1 MRQTGSFLR
10 QKPIITY
17 TINLITMVPEFLL
30 QLRDLISQPW
40 PWWVAGPMI
49 ALIMFVLLFFG
60 GEFGMSANLRI
71 MCAAD
76 GAEDMNDFFKF
87 DWKSQGWN
95 LMVALGAV
103 FGGYLAAQYFSGPEP
118 YAHISEKA
126 VNSLNEL
133 PYFAERLASQD
144 HAPLVPDFYSWEA
157 LFTWRGLLIIV
168 VGGFLV
174 GFGARY
180 AGGCTSG
187 HAISGMSSLQ
197 IGSLV
202 AVVGF
207 FLGGLAMTYL
217 VIPFIF

>member
-103 FGGYLAAQYFSGPEP
+103 F
-118 YAHISEKA
+118 
-126 VNSLNEL
+126 
-133 PYFAERLASQD
+133 
-144 HAPLVPDFYSWEA
+144 
-157 LFTWRGLLIIV
+157 
-168 VGGFLV
+168 
-174 GFGARY
+174 
-180 AGGCTSG
+180 
-187 HAISGMSSLQ
+187 LQ
-197 IGSLV
+197 
-202 AVVGF
+202 A
-207 FLGGLAMTYL
+207 AMTGTLTYAKIRSRL
-217 VIPFIF
+217 PH

>member
-1 MRQTGSFLR
+1 MA
-10 QKPIITY
+10 PEW
-17 TINLITMVPEFLL
+17 LIQIQDF
-30 QLRDLISQPW
+30 ISQPW

-60 GEFGMSANLRI
+60 KEFGISANFRT

-76 GAEDMNDFFKF
+76 GADNLANFFQF

-95 LMVALGAV
+95 LLVALGAV
-103 FGGYLAAQYFSGPEP
+103 FGGYLAAHYFTPP
-118 YAHISEKA
+118 DDNVAHVSAATVE
-126 VNSLNEL
+126 SLQNLGFNFE
-133 PYFAERLASQD
+133 EGKV
-144 HAPLVPDFYSWEA
+144 PLVPEFYSWEA
-157 LFTWRGLLIIV
+157 LFTLRGLLVIIG
-168 VGGFLV
+168 GGFLV

-197 IGSLV
+197 LASLY

-207 FLGGLAMTYL
+207 FAGGLFMTY
-217 VIPFIF
+217 VIFPLIFN